1 MDPNQL
7 KNSEKIKL
15 EKKIKKLSN
24 GYSFDCHWLYFS

>member
-15 EKKIKKLSN
+15 EKKTKKRSN
-24 GYSFDCHWLYFS
+24 GYSFDCH